1 MAEAFN
7 PVPPSPYGSP
17 NNPPLAKFIE
27 VAVTIPVIKVLPT
40 TVSADVGF
48 VVPIPIFSL
57 T

>member
-1 MAEAFN
+1 MGADFN
-7 PVPPSPYGSP
+7 PNPPSPYGSP
-17 NNPPLAKFIE
+17 SNPPLAKFIE
-27 VAVTIPVIKVLPT
+27 VVVTIPVIKVLPT